1 MSYKNPEQQRTYQ
14 REYKRLRRGGECQT
28 PSQTQ
33 LPAGFRLRT
42 AQDVLELLAEQV
54 EAVRQDQEVT
64 TTERA
69 RTVGYLC
76 AIALRAV
83 ETADMAERIEVI
95 ERALKQRK
103 DNPPCGTSW
112 PAATING

>member
-1 MSYKNPEQQRTYQ
+1 MSYKDPQQQRTYQ
-14 REYKRLRRGGECQT
+14 REYKRLRRAGDCQT
-28 PSQTQ
+28 PGQTQ
-33 LPAGFRLRT
+33 IPADFRLHT
-42 AQDVLELLAEQV
+42 AQDVLELLSEQV
-54 EAVRQDQEVT
+54 AAVRADNDVS

-83 ETADMAERIEVI
+83 ETADMAERIDAI

-103 DNPPCGTSW
+103 ANPVCETSW
-112 PAATING
+112 PAVTTNG